1 MRKIYK
7 VGIIGT
13 GDISTQYLTNAK
25 NVKMFKDYYQ
35 IVAVA
40 DLVVEKAQAKAAE
53 FGIPKYGLPEIV
65 YNDPEIDI
73 IINLTVPNAHEEVNI
88 KALESGKHVYSE
100 KPLATSREG
109 IKRIMETAER
119 CGKRVGCAPDT
130 FMSAPMQTAKKA
142 IEEDWI
148 GNPIGF
154 TALCPMRGNEFFRSD
169 CDFFYKKGA
178 GPMLDMAPYYL
189 NVLVSLFGA
198 VDSVYSMQKKT
209 FEQRTIKH
217 ATRRGDKIDVEI
229 PTHVCASLSFK
240 NGVIGTFTNSFD
252 IFGATAPR
260 IEIYGEKG
268 SMVLPDPNQF
278 TGPVLIRRYRDKEW
292 RPMVQFLEYET
303 YGRGVGVMDMIK
315 AIEADKPHKAS
326 AELAYHITD
335 VILSMDEA
343 AASKQELKVESFVE
357 KPEGCYMDQDPI
369 LWA

>member
-1 MRKIYK
+1 M
-7 VGIIGT
+7 
-13 GDISTQYLTNAK
+13 
-25 NVKMFKDYYQ
+25 
-35 IVAVA
+35 
-40 DLVVEKAQAKAAE
+40 
-53 FGIPKYGLPEIV
+53 
-65 YNDPEIDI
+65 
-73 IINLTVPNAHEEVNI
+73 
-88 KALESGKHVYSE
+88 
-100 KPLATSREG
+100 
-109 IKRIMETAER
+109 
-119 CGKRVGCAPDT
+119 
-130 FMSAPMQTAKKA
+130 
-142 IEEDWI
+142 
-148 GNPIGF
+148 
-154 TALCPMRGNEFFRSD
+154 
-169 CDFFYKKGA
+169 
-178 GPMLDMAPYYL
+178 
-189 NVLVSLFGA
+189 VSLFGA

-217 ATRRGDKIDVEI
+217 ATRRGEKIDVEI

-278 TGPVLIRRYRDKEW
+278 TGPVLVRRYRDKEW

-303 YGRGVGVMDMIK
+303 YGRGIGVMDMIK

-335 VILSMDEA
+335 VILTMDEA
-343 AASKQELKVESFVE
+343 AAAKQELKVASFVE